1 MTTNRLF
8 SNDYR
13 SDRSDPCSI
22 GFEGDLWKDDADQD
36 SQGKSTQAAGRSDW
50 QTDLRL
56 ASRLFIQ
63 QLELKHSLQYL
74 GTRIETLES
83 QLDTVPY
90 SIQIVFVDS
99 DYCELTRQLPLLVT
113 TYTSDTAEEGVEY
126 TVCFVEANLAATDE
140 SLERAVDAFKSR
152 LISKFK
158 LLTSHDPTKL
168 GRLPTKQL
176 AVLNSVL
183 RRIDG
188 A

>member
-1 MTTNRLF
+1 MVTNRLPAK
-8 SNDYR
+8 DYR
-13 SDRSDPCSI
+13 STGSDYCNVGS
-22 GFEGDLWKDDADQD
+22 EGDFWQEDAGQD
-36 SQGKSTQAAGRSDW
+36 SSGKVAQAAGMSDW

-99 DYCELTRQLPLLVT
+99 DFCELTRQLPLLVT

-158 LLTSHDPTKL
+158 LLTTHDPTKL